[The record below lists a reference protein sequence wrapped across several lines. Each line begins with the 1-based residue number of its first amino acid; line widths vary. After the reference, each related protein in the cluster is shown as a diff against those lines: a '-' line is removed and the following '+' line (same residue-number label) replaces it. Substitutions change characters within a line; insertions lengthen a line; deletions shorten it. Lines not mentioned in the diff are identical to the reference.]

1 MIDIITPGRNEKAF
15 IEMAQRLGYSELCL
29 AYPFKGKDELEKK
42 RRLIDRLQKKTSIQ
56 LRIGLIAGKNWQEMR
71 NLADITLIHG
81 QEENR
86 EILEKIKPGAMFDI
100 EQSKRKDYTYGRNS
114 GLDNTTAKIAAKNR
128 TIVIYTL
135 KGMGSQLFMGRARQ
149 NIRLCRKNSAG
160 QAIVSMAENPFEMR
174 NPHDLAALFE
184 VLGMTPG
191 EAKKALTSISEKI
204 KENKAK
210 KQPGYIDEGVQELQA

>member
-1 MIDIITPGRNEKAF
+1 MIDVVTPSRNEKAF
-15 IEMAQRLGYSELCL
+15 LGMAQRLGYSELCL

-42 RRLIDRLQKKTSIQ
+42 RKLIDRLQKKTSIQ
-56 LRIGLIAGKNWQEMR
+56 LHIGLIAGKNWQEMK

-86 EILEKIKPGAMFDI
+86 EILEKIKPSAIFDI

-114 GLDNTTAKIAAKNR
+114 GLDNITAKIAAKNR
-128 TIVIYTL
+128 TIIIYTL
-135 KGMGSQLFMGRARQ
+135 KGMGSHVVMGRMRQ

-160 QAIVSMAENPFEMR
+160 QAIVSMAGNPFEMR
-174 NPHDLAALFE
+174 NPRDMAALFM

-191 EAKKALTSISEKI
+191 EAKKALASISEKI
-204 KENKAK
+204 RENRAK
-210 KQPGYIDEGVQELQA
+210 RQPGYIEEGVQAV